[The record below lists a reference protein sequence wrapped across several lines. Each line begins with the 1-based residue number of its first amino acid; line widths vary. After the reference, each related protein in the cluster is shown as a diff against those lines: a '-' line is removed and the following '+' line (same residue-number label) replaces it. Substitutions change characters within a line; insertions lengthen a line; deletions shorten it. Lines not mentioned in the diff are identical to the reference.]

1 MTQGAEAAR
10 LRSRGSRAA
19 TLSVALTFSAG
30 MHAALVPEHLQEMP
44 PLGWAFIVAAVIGA
58 GLGFAVATGPNG
70 RPWARLAAVFLAGE
84 IGAWIVFVTLRV
96 PGFMGTPEPVE
107 TIAVVCKLVELAGL
121 GLALSLGWGSA
132 WRRAPVRPAVAGR
145 TAVEGA

>member
-1 MTQGAEAAR
+1 
-10 LRSRGSRAA
+10 
-19 TLSVALTFSAG
+19 VALTFSAG

-58 GLGFAVATGPNG
+58 GLGLVMTTGPNG
-70 RPWARLAAVFLAGE
+70 QSWARVAAVFLVGE
-84 IGAWIVFVTLRV
+84 IAAWILFVTVKV

-107 TIAVVCKLVELAGL
+107 TIAVVCKVVELIGL

-132 WRRAPVRPAVAGR
+132 SRRVLVRSSASGR